1 MNKSDIDEETN
12 ELLKNNTVKNKRKK
26 DSKLTKEEEQIVRD
40 LNITLPP
47 RLKRERTKVQ
57 LMEYWKAI
65 FIAALTIVMFF
76 FYFEKRIIN
85 VWALRIIEI
94 LLIGGVIL
102 LAEKLYHDFNKSQF
116 LLLLET
122 MIYAFAL
129 LICSEMI
136 QGHPIFNG
144 NSLLILSFCY
154 IIYYIVKG
162 LIQSRI
168 VYVEYMR
175 SRSDIKEILKDNRE
189 SYI

>member
-1 MNKSDIDEETN
+1 MNKSDFDEETN

-76 FYFEKRIIN
+76 FYFEKSIIN

-175 SRSDIKEILKDNRE
+175 SRSDIREILKDNRE